1 MVQGQSFLIF
11 QKQKNRTKPGIGGVW
26 QEGGSGEESAG
37 GGDAEGC
44 VGGEGPSA
52 VVGGAC
58 ARGAKARPGWVG
70 LAPEARGSA
79 SPPGSEKPDS
89 RYPARDGGAGRH
101 WPPQTQ
107 CVPAES

>member
-1 MVQGQSFLIF
+1 M
-11 QKQKNRTKPGIGGVW
+11 
-26 QEGGSGEESAG
+26 
-37 GGDAEGC
+37 
-44 VGGEGPSA
+44 
-52 VVGGAC
+52 GGAC

-70 LAPEARGSA
+70 LAPKARGSA

-107 CVPAES
+107 CVLAESRLPELTVILLERNSQGRECVESPEGVSVVPEEG